1 MSPGSGSRQS
11 VTSLLVTLRKG
22 EGEGEVREDLFERV
36 YADLYQRARAE
47 RRRWR
52 GEHSLQTTALVNEAY
67 LKLVDREHQNWSN
80 RSHFFGVAAKAM
92 RHILINYARRQ
103 KAQKRG
109 GDAPKLSL
117 DQLRSAFGRAVAAAE
132 ERAEVLLV
140 LDEAL
145 DRLNEVH
152 TRAGRVVECRY
163 FAGMTIDETAEVLAV
178 STATVSRDWAVAKTW
193 LYREMKRLLGNGL
206 NEGGG

>member
-1 MSPGSGSRQS
+1 MSTGPGSGQS
-11 VTSLLVTLRKG
+11 VTRLLVTLR
-22 EGEGEVREDLFERV
+22 EGGGKREVREDLFERV
-36 YADLYQRARAE
+36 YADLHERARAE

-52 GEHSLQTTALVNEAY
+52 GSHSLQTTALVNEAY
-67 LKLVDREHQNWSN
+67 LKLVDRKHQDWSN

-109 GDAPKLSL
+109 GDVPKLSL
-117 DQLRSAFGRAVAAAE
+117 EELRSSFGRAVATAE

-145 DRLNEVH
+145 ECLNEVH
-152 TRAGRVVECRY
+152 ERAGRVVECRY
-163 FAGMTIDETAEVLAV
+163 FAGMTIDETAEALAV

-193 LYREMKRLLGNGL
+193 LYREMRRLLGNDIS
-206 NEGGG
+206 EGGN